1 MTADLFSLEQSA
13 PQALRIM
20 LVGCWLA
27 TDCRV
32 VLALRRHR
40 DSWAPIHLEQRNSL
54 TGKGQRHD

>member
-40 DSWAPIHLEQRNSL
+40 DSWALIQLEQFNSPD
-54 TGKGQRHD
+54 GQRTTT